1 MTTRSKKTSRD
12 DLESIAEKLDK
23 LTDRMGSN
31 NKSTES
37 SLQELVKEFRELR
50 KSQEFLE
57 KQYEDMKNHL
67 KQTDGEMVRLP
78 SENKELQRTVQELRK
93 TTSENHQ
100 QSRTVWPKGMSWD
113 QGPGLVSAWEH
124 RWTGSS
130 YCQEAQRQRKKGWH
144 KCLPPVE

>member
-1 MTTRSKKTSRD
+1 MTTSKKTSRD

-78 SENKELQRTVQELRK
+78 SVNKELQRTVQELRK

-100 QSRTVWPKGMSWD
+100 QSRTVWPKGMS
-113 QGPGLVSAWEH
+113 
-124 RWTGSS
+124 
-130 YCQEAQRQRKKGWH
+130 
-144 KCLPPVE
+144 

>member
-100 QSRTVWPKGMSWD
+100 QSRTVWPKGMS
-113 QGPGLVSAWEH
+113 
-124 RWTGSS
+124 
-130 YCQEAQRQRKKGWH
+130 
-144 KCLPPVE
+144 